1 LSEKCSKIETI
12 VLILTNFENKLQCS
26 AIIQGKTKMKVNT
39 ETLTRYLHRIR
50 NHPGWIALNDVAEN
64 LKIDRATSRRFTNMA
79 MEWGLVERQQLEDQ
93 PTEVRAT
100 KKLMALEPSGVRKV
114 VDANSS
120 SETPL
125 L

>member
-1 LSEKCSKIETI
+1 
-12 VLILTNFENKLQCS
+12 
-26 AIIQGKTKMKVNT
+26 MKVNT
-39 ETLTRYLHRIR
+39 ETLTRYLHRIH
-50 NHPGWIALNDVAEN
+50 NHQGWIALNDVAEN

>member
-1 LSEKCSKIETI
+1 MRCSPI
-12 VLILTNFENKLQCS
+12 VLILTNFENQFQCS

-50 NHPGWIALNDVAEN
+50 NHQGWIALNDVAEN

-79 MEWGLVERQQLEDQ
+79 LEWGLVERQQLEDQ